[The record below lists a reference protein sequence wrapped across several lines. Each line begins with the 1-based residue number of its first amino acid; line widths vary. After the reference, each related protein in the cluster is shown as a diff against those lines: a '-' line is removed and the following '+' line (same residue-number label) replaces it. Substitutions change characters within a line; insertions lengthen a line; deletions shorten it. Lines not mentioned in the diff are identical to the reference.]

1 MWTWA
6 AEAGGGAEVWL
17 LGNPGFS
24 FHLQGEQG
32 PCTSSHAG
40 QVGIVPELR
49 LQATSAAAWRYS
61 PTGKMTCRPK
71 LRFWLG
77 MNKHSSS
84 EHWRTET
91 RNVEWDRPA
100 GA

>member
-1 MWTWA
+1 MPIARTSCKTQGPRSPVAMWTWA

-24 FHLQGEQG
+24 FRLQGEQG

-49 LQATSAAAWRYS
+49 LQATSAAA
-61 PTGKMTCRPK
+61 
-71 LRFWLG
+71 
-77 MNKHSSS
+77 
-84 EHWRTET
+84 
-91 RNVEWDRPA
+91 
-100 GA
+100 